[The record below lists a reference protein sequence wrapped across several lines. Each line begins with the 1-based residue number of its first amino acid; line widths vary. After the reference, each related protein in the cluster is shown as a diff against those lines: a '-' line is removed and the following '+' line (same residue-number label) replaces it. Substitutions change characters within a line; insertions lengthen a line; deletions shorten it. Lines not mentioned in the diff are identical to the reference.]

1 VDLSSRIAGNPE
13 GVQSRHTRLVLISLH
28 SGSDLR
34 ECSRI
39 HGQLVGYGQAGS
51 NPKVRVAHNPAR
63 ISGPTLCSTYI
74 LTIFSIFN

>member
-1 VDLSSRIAGNPE
+1 MDLSSRIAGNPE
-13 GVQSRHTRLVLISLH
+13 GVRSRHTRLVLISLH

-39 HGQLVGYGQAGS
+39 DGQLADDGQAGS

-63 ISGPTLCSTYI
+63 ISSPTAIRLS
-74 LTIFSIFN
+74 L